1 MTRDEALK
9 ALERAG
15 TAQNRKIWLK
25 HGVRRPMYGV
35 SYAALKTI
43 AKKIGTD
50 HVLAAAL
57 WKTGNHDAIILA
69 TMVADP
75 LAATR
80 AELAAWLRD
89 LDNAPITDAF
99 AAFASAS
106 PYATMLAKQ
115 WGATR
120 GEWTGAAGWMVL
132 THLVSTGDKVSE
144 ADQLGYLR
152 TIERNMQRSKNRV
165 RYAMNGALI
174 AIGMRGGELRKA
186 ALEAAG
192 RIGPVD
198 VDHGETGC
206 KTPDAAAYIKKAA
219 ARKTKTA

>member
-15 TAQNRKIWLK
+15 TAQNRKTWLK
-25 HGVRRPMYGV
+25 HGVRRPMFGV
-35 SYAALKTI
+35 SDAALKAL

-50 HVLAAAL
+50 HVLAGAL
-57 WKTGNHDAIILA
+57 WKTGNHDAILLA

-75 LAATR
+75 AAATR

-99 AAFASAS
+99 AAFASLS

-132 THLVSTGDKVSE
+132 SHLVSTGDRVNE

-165 RYAMNGALI
+165 RHAMNRALI

-186 ALEAAG
+186 ALDAAT
-192 RIGPVD
+192 RIGPID
-198 VDHGETGC
+198 VDHGETGER
-206 KTPDAAAYIKKAA
+206 TPDAAAYLKKAA
-219 ARKTKTA
+219 GKKAKTA